1 MKFYFFFILT
11 LFFIA
16 CNDNKNQEELST
28 ETNSTTITNDSNEE
42 VYSDFF
48 ELESSR
54 FRVLNIEH
62 NDSLDNR
69 YSITNLGASLIA
81 PKDMKILDDE
91 SKKIF
96 IEKADYS
103 KKFEITVDD
112 IFMDNNSGFAL
123 IVGSIQ
129 KDKNS
134 LDSLIKNMKSFS
146 SLDEYSEKYY
156 IINNKKAI
164 QFRVLLSDTYLLR
177 IVFNDN
183 SNGYLVLDYLFQK
196 NSIENSLPKT
206 LDSMSS
212 VTFN

>member
-1 MKFYFFFILT
+1 MKFYLLFIIT
-11 LFFIA
+11 LFFIG
-16 CNDNKNQEELST
+16 CNDNKNQEELIT

-42 VYSDFF
+42 LYSNFF

-62 NDSLDNR
+62 NNSLDDR
-69 YSITNLGASLIA
+69 YSVTNLGVSLIA

-91 SKKIF
+91 NRKLF
-96 IEKADYS
+96 IEKSDYS
-103 KKFEITVDD
+103 KKFGITVDD

-123 IVGSIQ
+123 IVGSIE
-129 KDKNS
+129 KDRNS

-164 QFRVLLSDTYLLR
+164 QFRVLLDNTYLLR

-196 NSIENSLPKT
+196 NSIENSLPKI

-212 VTFN
+212 VTFT

>member
-1 MKFYFFFILT
+1 MKFYLLFIIT
-11 LFFIA
+11 LFFIG
-16 CNDNKNQEELST
+16 CNDNKNQEDLST

-62 NDSLDNR
+62 NNSLDNR
-69 YSITNLGASLIA
+69 YSITNLGASLIP

-91 SKKIF
+91 SKKLF
-96 IEKADYS
+96 IEKSDYS
-103 KKFEITVDD
+103 EKFGITVDD
-112 IFMDNNSGFAL
+112 IFMDKNSGFAL
-123 IVGSIQ
+123 IIGSIL

-134 LDSLIKNMKSFS
+134 LNSLIENMKSFS
-146 SLDEYSEKYY
+146 SLDGYSEKYY

-164 QFRVLLSDTYLLR
+164 QFRVLFDDTYLLR

-212 VTFN
+212 IIFN

>member
-164 QFRVLLSDTYLLR
+164 QFRVLLDNTYLLR